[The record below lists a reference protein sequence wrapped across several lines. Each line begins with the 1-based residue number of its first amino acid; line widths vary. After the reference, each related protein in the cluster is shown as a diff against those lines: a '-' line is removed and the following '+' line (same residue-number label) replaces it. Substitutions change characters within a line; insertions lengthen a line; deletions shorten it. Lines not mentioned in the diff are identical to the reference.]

1 MINSCKNL
9 NFFPC
14 VWYSIFV
21 VFFIV
26 MDVFFR
32 DFFLSFCCC
41 YLCESVGSF
50 VLVYFFTLWVV
61 LCSYFEEAKHAVE
74 LTAVA
79 ARRSHALENMMHMH
93 QASSASVASAAS
105 ASAGTTAEVKL
116 RVDCYECIR
125 MNFYASMNIHA
136 KLMKVLAVSSGLS
149 KLPFHPMLKAICAVG
164 NKSLCFCV
172 DPLYCSRLVFLRSV
186 FS

>member
-1 MINSCKNL
+1 
-9 NFFPC
+9 
-14 VWYSIFV
+14 
-21 VFFIV
+21 

-32 DFFLSFCCC
+32 DLFLSFCCF
-41 YLCESVGSF
+41 YLCASVGSF
-50 VLVYFFTLWVV
+50 VLLYFSTLWVV

-93 QASSASVASAAS
+93 QTSSASVASASSATAAS
-105 ASAGTTAEVKL
+105 ASASARTTAEVKL

-136 KLMKVLAVSSGLS
+136 KLMKVLAVSNSLS
-149 KLPFHPMLKAICAVG
+149 KLLVHFMLKAICAVG
-164 NKSLCFCV
+164 NKSLCFLCV
-172 DPLYCSRLVFLRSV
+172 SV
-186 FS
+186 VLQSACFPQISFQLIFFALFFSC